1 MIWIAD
7 QNELN
12 MIEQGRGIVS
22 VGVLVCGRACTSS
35 HHFVTFSGGLKTIHW
50 QQPTVNSKQSIDEY
64 RFHRKKNYNTYS
76 CNIHLHDYNFQNLR
90 SQIATRLIVL

>member
-12 MIEQGRGIVS
+12 MIEQGQGVVS
-22 VGVLVCGRACTSS
+22 AGVLVCGRACISS
-35 HHFVTFSGGLKTIHW
+35 HHSVTSSGGLKTIHC
-50 QQPTVNSKQSIDEY
+50 QQPTVNSKQSIDDY
-64 RFHRKKNYNTYS
+64 RFHRKKLLYVQLY
-76 CNIHLHDYNFQNLR
+76 IHLHDYNFQHLR